1 VALTVPPD
9 ALVVREKAM
18 PAPLPPEAVKVLAP
32 RGATLVAL
40 GVMLSPPPTEML
52 AVALLP
58 SESVTVTTSVALGVG
73 PAV

>member
-1 VALTVPPD
+1 
-9 ALVVREKAM
+9 M
-18 PAPLPPEAVKVLAP
+18 PAPLPPEAVKVLLP

-40 GVMLSPPPTEML
+40 GLMLSPPWPTETL